1 MFFSEERV
9 VAPSSCKV
17 EYVSAALGAYQGVWL
32 RMLIANIVNENP
44 RKFRLL
50 VDNMAA
56 IELSKNHVYHDRSK
70 HIDTCYHYICD
81 CINKDLVDVDHVGT
95 ENQLADILTKSLSK
109 LRFVE
114 MRSRL
119 GMVHV

>member
-1 MFFSEERV
+1 M
-9 VAPSSCKV
+9 A
-17 EYVSAALGAYQGVWL
+17 AALGAYQGVWL
-32 RMLIANIVNENP
+32 RMLIADIVNENP
-44 RKFRLL
+44 QKFRLL
-50 VDNMAA
+50 VDNMSA

-70 HIDTCYHYICD
+70 HFDTRNHYIRD
-81 CINKDLVDVDHVGT
+81 CIDKDLVDVDHVGT
-95 ENQLADILTKSLSK
+95 ENQLVDILTKSLSR